1 VREKVGYAAFALVLI
16 AVWGVGFL
24 WFRGDL
30 AFSAHHASAEK
41 PGAGASPS
49 AGSAP
54 STMPPTA
61 PASTPAPTPTSAGD
75 KALRGTIKAGQE
87 LRPVDINPAPARPRP
102 IALPPVAQFTMATF
116 NLLGSSHTRQGGKD
130 PGMASGPQR
139 LGGALQVLDQ
149 HKVTVVGFQEFQTDQ
164 RRAFQ
169 SRAQGWQMY
178 PGLTMSGGD
187 GENSIAW
194 RTSVWEMVKP
204 GTVTI
209 PYFRGN
215 ARQMPSVLLR
225 NKQTGIQAYFS
236 NFHNPADTVVF
247 RNQGRFREA
256 ATAREIE
263 LVRAIAKTGVPQFV
277 TGDMNMRGEYFCR
290 VTGGTGLVAAAG
302 GSNKNGS
309 CVAPRPAQIDWIFGS
324 PGVVFSGYTID
335 HSALVRRTTD
345 HPIVVSQVTV
355 DALKFKNSFD
365 PSYVPTTP

>member
-1 VREKVGYAAFALVLI
+1 MREKLGYALFAVVLI
-16 AVWGVGFL
+16 VVWGVGFL

-30 AFSAHHASAEK
+30 SFSANQASAQK

-49 AGSAP
+49 AHPTPSGTTTPTP
-54 STMPPTA
+54 STD
-61 PASTPAPTPTSAGD
+61 AG
-75 KALRGTIKAGQE
+75 KTLRGTIKAGQE

-116 NLLGSSHTRQGGKD
+116 NLLGSSHTRQSGKEA
-130 PGMASGPQR
+130 GKASGPQR
-139 LGGALQVLDQ
+139 LNGALQILDQ
-149 HKVTVVGFQEFQTDQ
+149 HQVTVVGLQEFQTDQ

-169 SRAQGWQMY
+169 SRAQGWAMY

-194 RTSVWEMVKP
+194 RTAVWEMVKP
-204 GTVTI
+204 ATVSI

-225 NKQTGIQAYFS
+225 NKQTGVQAYFS
-236 NFHNPADTVVF
+236 NFHNPADTRVF

-263 LVRAIAKTGVPQFV
+263 LFKAIAKTNVPQFV
-277 TGDMNMRGEYFCR
+277 TGDMNMRDEYFCR
-290 VTGGTGLVAAAG
+290 VTGATGLIAAAG
-302 GSNKNGS
+302 GSNRNGS
-309 CVAPRPAQIDWIFGS
+309 CLVPRPTQIDWIFGS
-324 PGVVFSGYTID
+324 PGVVFSNFTID
-335 HSALVRRTTD
+335 RSALVRRTTD
-345 HPIVVSQVTV
+345 HPIVATRVTV
-355 DALKFKNSFD
+355 DALKFKGSYD